1 MKFGFTRREIKPV
14 TREQEAEFG
23 KGLKENK
30 VGFKESCVIVATA
43 FVTIVLPCLLVLG
56 ALSVFTLWVFG
67 AFG

>member
-14 TREQEAEFG
+14 TKEQDAEFSER
-23 KGLKENK
+23 LQENK
-30 VGFKESCVIVATA
+30 VGFKESLLLVGTA

-56 ALSVFTLWVFG
+56 ALSLVVLWMFG